1 MNRKVIA
8 RLIASLAILLAAGLA
23 RSIAAP
29 GTTLAFA
36 EVAGNQMRN
45 SDTAAV
51 TASLSLSL
59 FSGIGGLITLVTIVA
74 LGLVWAGLLRRRQV
88 QVPTIAI
95 GAALAGGIHPAAAY
109 YDTVNRA
116 EAVTIMPNE
125 SAFWIPDT
133 GANRDTQT
141 SLDSEAYL
149 AANKIA
155 LKRFVIPHAIFRD
168 SGGTNWF
175 DRDYYVPTGRM
186 IIVDRAP
193 YNREWV
199 RTSERGTSA
208 RDESFPCQSKDGI
221 NITAEVSIA
230 ASVAD
235 DNSPRFLHF
244 FGVNNPAG
252 DRTNPA
258 VIFTSVYYGRSLTQ
272 VMDGIGRGL
281 VQTAVCREIGSRS
294 FEQANADYNA
304 VMEAVKVQAT
314 KFFSERGITVDYIGW
329 AGTWTFDKDV
339 QQAINDRYAGEKV
352 APVLGTLQAKAAI
365 DALEGWDRHL
375 PSSVTLLGIP
385 RELSEVLTGTLRPQ
399 PANTAR

>member
-1 MNRKVIA
+1 MSRKVTA

-29 GTTLAFA
+29 GTTLASA

-88 QVPTIAI
+88 QASAMAI

-235 DNSPRFLHF
+235 DNSPKFLHF

>member
-1 MNRKVIA
+1 MQRKTKR
-8 RLIASLAILLAAGLA
+8 RLVASVTVLLAAGVIRA
-23 RSIAAP
+23 VATPAE
-29 GTTLAFA
+29 TLASA
-36 EVAGNQMRN
+36 ELAGDQLRN
-45 SDTAAV
+45 ADAVAAV
-51 TASLSLSL
+51 TAVKLDLLGSLD
-59 FSGIGGLITLVTIVA
+59 GLISLAVLVTLA
-74 LGLVWAGLLRRRQV
+74 LIWLPLLRRLPAAAV
-88 QVPTIAI
+88 LVAA
-95 GAALAGGIHPAAAY
+95 GASLAGTRPALAY

-133 GANRDTQT
+133 GANRDSQT
-141 SLDSEAYL
+141 NLDSEAYL
-149 AANKIA
+149 AVNKIA

-199 RTSERGTSA
+199 KAVERGTAA
-208 RDESFPCQSKDGI
+208 RDESFPCQTKDGI

-235 DNSPRFLHF
+235 ENSPKFLHF

-252 DRTNPA
+252 DRTSPS

-272 VMDGIGRGL
+272 VMDRIGRGL

-294 FEQANADYNA
+294 FDQANADYNA
-304 VMEAVKVQAT
+304 VMDAVRVQAL
-314 KFFSERGITVDYIGW
+314 KFLGDRGITVDYIGW

-339 QQAINDRYAGEKV
+339 QQAINDRYTGEKV
-352 APVLGTLQAKAAI
+352 APVVGTLQAKAAV

-375 PSSVTLLGIP
+375 PSSLTLLGTLP
-385 RELSEVLTGTLRPQ
+385 NLTEALTGVLRPQ
-399 PANTAR
+399 PVPASR